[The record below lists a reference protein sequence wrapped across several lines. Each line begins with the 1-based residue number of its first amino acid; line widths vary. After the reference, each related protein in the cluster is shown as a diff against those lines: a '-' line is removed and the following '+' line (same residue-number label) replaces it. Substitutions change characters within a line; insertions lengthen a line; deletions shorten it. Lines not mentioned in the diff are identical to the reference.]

1 MYLYSI
7 IGAIILSFLAIL
19 IFSLNEFHIVHK
31 KARSSMNI
39 FAIILKLISLAWIG
53 YLCWTVPTMAEEN
66 NFFGM
71 SIIVISC
78 IDLLILRSFFSYALF
93 MDEFRNGPYK
103 MESHQSNVQ

>member
-31 KARSSMNI
+31 KARSSINI

-53 YLCWTVPTMAEEN
+53 YLCWAVPTMAEEN

-93 MDEFRNGPYK
+93 MDELRNGPYK